1 MTSLAALVLA
11 LAAALALPTP
21 PRQRLHVGRASRVDA
36 RERSPVAVLAGAG
49 LGLGVWALVG
59 GALGVVVGGV
69 AGFATVRLLRSLDD
83 GGAAQREERLAAQA
97 ADAADMLA
105 ACVASG
111 APLERAAAEVASA
124 LGEPA
129 GELLRSAAA
138 QLAMGAPPE
147 RAWDG
152 LAAQPPTAPIART
165 IVRSMD
171 SGAPLADALTTCA
184 AELRDVRRARIDAMA
199 KSVAVKAVGPLGLCF
214 LPAFLLIGVV
224 PLVAGLLTR
233 TMGQL

>member
-1 MTSLAALVLA
+1 MITVAALLLA
-11 LAAALALPTP
+11 LAAMLLQPMP
-21 PRQRLHVGRASRVDA
+21 PRGRLDRTDERAVQE
-36 RERSPVAVLAGAG
+36 REGSPVALLAGAG
-49 LGLGVWALVG
+49 LALGLWALIG
-59 GALGVVVGGV
+59 GPLGFV
-69 AGFATVRLLRSLDD
+69 AGTLAAAAAVRLLRFLDD
-83 GGAAQREERLAAQA
+83 GGAAEREERLAAQA

-111 APLERAAAEVASA
+111 APLERGAAEVARA
-124 LGEPA
+124 LGGPA
-129 GELLRSAAA
+129 GQLLQAAAA
-138 QLAMGAPPE
+138 QLSMGAAPT
-147 RAWDG
+147 RAWDE

-184 AELRDVRRARIDAMA
+184 AELRDIRRARIDAMA

-214 LPAFLLIGVV
+214 LPAFLLLGVV

-233 TMGQL
+233 TMDQL

>member
-1 MTSLAALVLA
+1 MTTLAAVLVA
-11 LAAALALPTP
+11 LAAALALPATSGHRLDRRRGPATSTP
-21 PRQRLHVGRASRVDA
+21 
-36 RERSPVAVLAGAG
+36 ERSPVALLAGAG
-49 LGLGVWALVG
+49 LGLAVWALVG
-59 GALGVVVGGV
+59 GAMGAVVGGV
-69 AGFATVRLLRSLDD
+69 VALGVVRLLRSLDD

-111 APLERAAAEVASA
+111 APLERAAAEVARA
-124 LGEPA
+124 LGAPA
-129 GELLRSAAA
+129 GDLLRAAAA
-138 QLAMGAPPE
+138 QLAMGAAPE
-147 RAWDG
+147 RAWDE
-152 LAAQPPTAPIART
+152 LAAQAPTAPIART